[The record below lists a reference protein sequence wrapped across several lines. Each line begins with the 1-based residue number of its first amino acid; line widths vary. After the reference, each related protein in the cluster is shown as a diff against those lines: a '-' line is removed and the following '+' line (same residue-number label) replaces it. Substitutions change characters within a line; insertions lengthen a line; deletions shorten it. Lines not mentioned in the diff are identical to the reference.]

1 MVGRLLTTAQ
11 PEGTIKENMNPPTN
25 KDLITGVD
33 HKVDILIQRFDDYK
47 EADKER
53 LENTQKILN
62 DLSDIVKEHDNRIKD
77 NENCLGKKSV
87 KIANLESRVNSWSL
101 LNSLG
106 VVFSAILGYLGIKTQ

>member
-1 MVGRLLTTAQ
+1 
-11 PEGTIKENMNPPTN
+11 MNPPTN
-25 KDLITGVD
+25 KDLITSVD
-33 HKVDILIQRFDDYK
+33 HKVDILIQRFDDYQ

-62 DLSDIVKEHDNRIKD
+62 DLSELVKKHDEKIQ
-77 NENCLGKKSV
+77 ENITCLGKKSV

-106 VVFSAILGYLGIKTQ
+106 VVVASILGFLGISKSP